1 VQLFVSTDASGVS
14 VLNIMNGDG
23 NVIQL
28 QVQNPLSAPD
38 QTTVNPIYDGGTAAV
53 INNMRT
59 RINELEARLQALG
72 LLN

>member
-1 VQLFVSTDASGVS
+1 
-14 VLNIMNGDG
+14 VLNIMTGDG

-28 QVQNPLSAPD
+28 HVQNPLSAPD
-38 QTTVNPIYDGGTAAV
+38 QSTVNPLYDASTAAV
-53 INNMRT
+53 ISNMRT